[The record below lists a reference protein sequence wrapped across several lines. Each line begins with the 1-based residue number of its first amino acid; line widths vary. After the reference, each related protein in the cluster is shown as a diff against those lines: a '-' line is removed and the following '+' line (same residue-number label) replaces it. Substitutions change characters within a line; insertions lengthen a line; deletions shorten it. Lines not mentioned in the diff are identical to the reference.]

1 VVGRAGTIAFYAKA
15 LAVWPLAW
23 FLAKIFA
30 LNLFAM
36 IAAYQ
41 AFWTRAFDFSGR
53 TTRAGFWYA
62 ILSNIIVSIIILLIA
77 AKVSIFELISF
88 LYSVATIVPGIAIA
102 IRRLRDTGKNGAWF
116 LVSLIPFIGGIWLL
130 ILCAQPSI
138 PG

>member
-1 VVGRAGTIAFYAKA
+1 MAFSVVLGYN
-15 LAVWPLAW
+15 LS
-23 FLAKIFA
+23 A

-62 ILSNIIVSIIILLIA
+62 ILGNIIVNVVILLIA

-130 ILCAQPSI
+130 VLCSQPSI